1 MKKAVETLTR
11 EEAAA
16 ELAFLAE
23 QIALNDIAYH
33 QKDAPLISDADYDA
47 LKRRNDAIEERF
59 PDLRRS
65 DSPSLKVGAATADG
79 FEKVVHTVPM
89 LSLGNLFSEE
99 DVFDFMAKIRRFL
112 GLPDN
117 AEIEM
122 VAEPKIDGLS
132 FSAVY
137 EDGHLTVAATRGDG
151 AVGENITAN
160 LKTIKDLPNP
170 LNEISENLF
179 DAPVH
184 HIEVR
189 GEVYMSK
196 TDFLALNQMQATAGK
211 KTFANPR
218 NAAAGSLRQL
228 DAAITATRPLKLFAY
243 AVGAVDVEP
252 WQTHAAF
259 LEKLKSWGFPV
270 NPLIRVCKNEAE
282 MLSFYRD
289 MIERRSS
296 LDYDID
302 GVVYKV
308 NRLDLQR
315 RLGFIARSPR
325 WAVAHKFP
333 AQQAVTRLKRIRIQ
347 VGRTGALT
355 PVADLEPVNVGGV
368 LVSHATLHNADEL
381 VRKDIRE
388 GDTVVIQRAGDVIP
402 QVVRVLT
409 DKRPTGA
416 IPFVFPDACPA
427 CGARAVR
434 EGDDAVIY
442 CTGSLTCP
450 AQVVEGLKH
459 FVSKNALDIEGL
471 GEKNIELFYR
481 LGWLC
486 SSKDIFSLE
495 KNHAFDILQLEG
507 WGQKSAS
514 NLFEAIARVAA
525 GTDLDRF
532 IYALGIREVG
542 EATARVLA
550 HHFGTW
556 AAFETAMKKENAR
569 DQLLEIESVGPVMAD
584 YIADFFAEPHN
595 QALLQE
601 LCSAVVVR
609 PFISDT
615 GRSLP
620 LAGKTIVFTGT
631 LTEMTRAEAKALA
644 LAAGA
649 KVASSVSAKTSFV
662 VAGAAAGSKLKTAEN
677 LNIPVV
683 SEADFHQ
690 MLDSTQKT
698 SYDDKKTYR
707 KTI

>member
-47 LKRRNDAIEERF
+47 LKRRNDAIEGRF

-243 AVGAVDVEP
+243 AVGAVDAEP
-252 WQTHAAF
+252 WKTHAAF

-416 IPFVFPDACPA
+416 IPFVFPDVCPV

-459 FVSKNALDIEGL
+459 FVSKNALDS
-471 GEKNIELFYR
+471 F
-481 LGWLC
+481 
-486 SSKDIFSLE
+486 
-495 KNHAFDILQLEG
+495 
-507 WGQKSAS
+507 
-514 NLFEAIARVAA
+514 IAWA
-525 GTDLDRF
+525 GF
-532 IYALGIREVG
+532 
-542 EATARVLA
+542 
-550 HHFGTW
+550 
-556 AAFETAMKKENAR
+556 
-569 DQLLEIESVGPVMAD
+569 
-584 YIADFFAEPHN
+584 
-595 QALLQE
+595 
-601 LCSAVVVR
+601 VR
-609 PFISDT
+609 
-615 GRSLP
+615 
-620 LAGKTIVFTGT
+620 
-631 LTEMTRAEAKALA
+631 
-644 LAAGA
+644 
-649 KVASSVSAKTSFV
+649 
-662 VAGAAAGSKLKTAEN
+662 
-677 LNIPVV
+677 
-683 SEADFHQ
+683 
-690 MLDSTQKT
+690 QKT
-698 SYDDKKTYR
+698 FFLWKKIMR
-707 KTI
+707 LISFN